1 MRTRGKCA
9 LVRRERG
16 VDLRRQHDGALF
28 WQLGA
33 RHDDILP
40 SQTCRRRPFGRARL
54 QVDEDDEPVQLRL
67 QRARVGVR
75 VRVRVRV
82 RVMVRVRVRVLSSEL
97 MTNIFL
103 R

>member
-16 VDLRRQHDGALF
+16 VNLRRQHDGALF

-40 SQTCRRRPFGRARL
+40 SQTCRRRPFGRAWL

-67 QRARVGVR
+67 QRARVR
-75 VRVRVRV
+75 VRVRVG
-82 RVMVRVRVRVLSSEL
+82 LG
-97 MTNIFL
+97 
-103 R
+103 